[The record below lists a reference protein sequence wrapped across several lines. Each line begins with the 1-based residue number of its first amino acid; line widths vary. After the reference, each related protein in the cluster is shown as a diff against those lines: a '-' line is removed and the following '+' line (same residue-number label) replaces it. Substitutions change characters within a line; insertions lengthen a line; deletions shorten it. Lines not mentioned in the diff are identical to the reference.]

1 MKRWTYGQH
10 DRRHGHNVKNQPK
23 EKFNMHHWILYG
35 QQVDRMTGAMDTMSK
50 ISLKEKFNM
59 HHWISYGRQVDG
71 MTGAMDTMSEICLKE
86 FNMHRI

>member
-1 MKRWTYGQH
+1 MKGWTYGWQ
-10 DRRHGHNVKNQPK
+10 V
-23 EKFNMHHWILYG
+23 L
-35 QQVDRMTGAMDTMSK
+35 VDRMTGAWELQVRTDTMSK